1 MLENFT
7 YNISDFDYDLP
18 QELIAQTPIEPRDAS
33 RLLVVHR
40 DSGKFEH
47 RHFRDIGVYL
57 RPGDLLIANQS
68 RVLPARLLG
77 HRSGTGGAVE
87 VLLLS
92 ERSDLGLDYWETLVR
107 PGRRLR
113 EGSRIVFGD
122 ETGNEAETQ
131 QGAFLQA
138 EVLERTEAGGR
149 IVRFTVENMSLS
161 MLERGRGT
169 RAEARTRAEAS
180 PAPTIHETRNPLPLY
195 SRGVPL
201 RSPSGWGGDPATD
214 GGDDLATDG
223 ADDLATDINSKGSG
237 TWAIQAHTPSPSYS
251 RGVPLR
257 SPSGSDG
264 GPSVTVRELI
274 EQLGCMPLPPY
285 IHEKLRD
292 PERYQTVYARITGSA
307 AAPTAGLH
315 FTPHLLEQLRQQGV
329 QVGFVTLHVG
339 LDTFRPIECEDI
351 REHKMHSEETDLDAP
366 TAELINETRHA
377 GGRVVAVGTTAV
389 RVLESVASF
398 HEGRI
403 EPYHGATRLFITPGF
418 RFQVV
423 DAMITN
429 FHLPRSTLL
438 LLVSAFASKTLIEE
452 AYQEAIRER
461 YRFYSFGDAMLIL

>member
-1 MLENFT
+1 MTRIEEQITMLDNTT
-7 YNISDFDYDLP
+7 YKISDFDYELP

-40 DSGKFEH
+40 DTGSFEH
-47 RHFRDIGVYL
+47 RHFRDIGEYL

-77 HRSGTGGAVE
+77 QRAETGGAVE
-87 VLLLS
+87 VLLLV
-92 ERSDLGLDYWETLVR
+92 ERPDLGSDYWETLVR

-122 ETGNEAETQ
+122 ETTNDHDTQ
-131 QGAFLQA
+131 HGAYLQA

-149 IVRFTVENMSLS
+149 IVRFTVENVSAS
-161 MLERGRGT
+161 TVERGGGRDKSRPYERQGMVDQGTRSEVNPMVDQSTGT
-169 RAEARTRAEAS
+169 RAGVN
-180 PAPTIHETRNPLPLY
+180 PAPTEAARAD
-195 SRGVPL
+195 VP
-201 RSPSGWGGDPATD
+201 
-214 GGDDLATDG
+214 
-223 ADDLATDINSKGSG
+223 N
-237 TWAIQAHTPSPSYS
+237 
-251 RGVPLR
+251 
-257 SPSGSDG
+257 
-264 GPSVTVRELI
+264 VTVREMI
-274 EQLGCMPLPPY
+274 ELLGRMPLPPY
-285 IHEKLRD
+285 IHETLRD
-292 PERYQTVYARITGSA
+292 PERYQTVYARIAGSA

-329 QVGFVTLHVG
+329 RVGFVTLHVG
-339 LDTFRPIECEDI
+339 LDTFRPIECEDV
-351 REHKMHSEETDLDAP
+351 RDHKMHSEEIDLDAP
-366 TAELINETRHA
+366 TAELIHETRRT
-377 GGRVVAVGTTAV
+377 GGCVVAVGTTAV

-403 EPYHGATRLFITPGF
+403 EPYHGATRLFITPGY

>member
-1 MLENFT
+1 MLDHTT
-7 YNISDFDYDLP
+7 YNISDFDYNLP

-40 DSGKFEH
+40 ASRTFEH
-47 RHFRDIGVYL
+47 RHFRDIGAYV

-77 HRSGTGGAVE
+77 HRAGTGGAVE
-87 VLLLS
+87 VLLLA
-92 ERSDLGLDYWETLVR
+92 ERPDLGPDYWETLVR

-122 ETGNEAETQ
+122 ETGNDGEEKRE
-131 QGAFLQA
+131 AFLQA
-138 EVLERTEAGGR
+138 AILERTGAGGR
-149 IVRFTVENMSLS
+149 IVHFTVENMPSPVTK
-161 MLERGRGT
+161 RGRDK
-169 RAEARTRAEAS
+169 
-180 PAPTIHETRNPLPLY
+180 
-195 SRGVPL
+195 
-201 RSPSGWGGDPATD
+201 SGPYVT
-214 GGDDLATDG
+214 
-223 ADDLATDINSKGSG
+223 
-237 TWAIQAHTPSPSYS
+237 
-251 RGVPLR
+251 
-257 SPSGSDG
+257 
-264 GPSVTVRELI
+264 VTVRELI
-274 EQLGCMPLPPY
+274 ERLGRMPLPPY
-285 IHEKLRD
+285 IHETLRD

-315 FTPHLLEQLRQQGV
+315 FTPGLLEQLRHQGV
-329 QVGFVTLHVG
+329 RVGFVTLHVG

-351 REHKMHSEETDLDAP
+351 REHKMHSEEIDLDAP
-366 TAELINETRHA
+366 TAELINETRRA

-389 RVLESVASF
+389 RVLESVATF

-403 EPYHGATRLFITPGF
+403 EPYYGATRLFITPGY

-438 LLVSAFASKTLIEE
+438 LLVSAFAGKALIEE

-461 YRFYSFGDAMLIL
+461 YRFYSFGDVMLIL